1 MEQQRKNIAFLHQD
15 FPGGGTEMVTM
26 NIAKLLGELKVFVFA
41 PNFHNDKLHSTL
53 TNIEPVKLS
62 YVFYD
67 SRNIPTIVK
76 NIKEKGIEFFVFP
89 GGCNDVV
96 CLADAIR
103 EETDCKII
111 YMSHFEPFWEY
122 IEDREIKKRRT
133 KGSFLKTLE
142 WNLFRSHKYTF
153 GIRKAIYKKI
163 YKECYDKVDI
173 FGVLC
178 EEYGREIAKAIGIR
192 YEGSKFR
199 VLNNSVEP
207 NNAYVVPKQKEVC
220 FIGRLSY
227 WDKRPENIL
236 KVWSLVEDKHP
247 DWILNILGTG
257 AEEENLKQLAKSL
270 NLKRVHFLGFVSDV
284 QSYYNRTSIVC
295 MTSDYEGWGMVLME
309 AQTNGCVAMAF
320 DCSAGV
326 REILS
331 PSWTNG
337 VLVSPNRIKV
347 YAKALSKLM
356 SNDELRNRVAENGR
370 EAVQRFSPEN
380 SLSQWRG
387 ILKELSK

>member
-1 MEQQRKNIAFLHQD
+1 MDQQVKNIAFLHQD

-26 NIAKLLGELKVFVFA
+26 NISKLLEKSKVFVFA
-41 PNFHNDKLHSTL
+41 TNFHNDKLPSGL
-53 TNIEPVKLS
+53 TNIEPIKLP

-67 SRNIPTIVK
+67 SKNIPTIVK
-76 NIKEKGIEFFVFP
+76 NIKEKEIEFFVFA

-96 CLADAIR
+96 CLADTIR
-103 EETDCKII
+103 EETGCKII

-133 KGSFLKTLE
+133 KGSLLKTLE
-142 WNLFRSHKYTF
+142 WYLFRSHKYTF
-153 GIRKAIYKKI
+153 GLRKAIYEKI
-163 YKECYDKVDI
+163 YRACYDKVDI

-178 EEYGREIAKAIGIR
+178 EEYGREIAKAIGVK

-199 VLNNSVEP
+199 VLNNSIELNDTFVT
-207 NNAYVVPKQKEVC
+207 PKQKEVC
-220 FIGRLSY
+220 FVGRLSY
-227 WDKRPENIL
+227 WDKRPEHIL
-236 KVWSLVEDKHP
+236 KVWSLVEDKYP
-247 DWILNILGTG
+247 DWQLNILGTG
-257 AEEENLKQLAKSL
+257 VEEENLKQLAKNL
-270 NLKRVHFLGFVSDV
+270 NLKRVHFLGFVSNV
-284 QSYYNRTSIVC
+284 QPYYDRASIVC

-309 AQTNGCVAMAF
+309 AQTNGCAAIAF

-331 PSWTNG
+331 PSWENG
-337 VLVSPNRIKV
+337 VLVKPHDLKA

-356 SNDELRNRVAENGR
+356 GDAQLREKIAENGR
-370 EAVQRFSPEN
+370 GAVQRFSPEN

-387 ILKELSK
+387 ILKELS

>member
-1 MEQQRKNIAFLHQD
+1 MEQRKKNIAFLHQD

-26 NIAKLLGELKVFVFA
+26 NIAKLLGELNVFVFA
-41 PNFHNDKLHSTL
+41 TNFYDEKRPSGLI
-53 TNIEPVKLS
+53 NIEPIKLP

-67 SRNIPTIVK
+67 TKNLPTIVK
-76 NIKEKGIEFFVFP
+76 NIKEKDIDFFVFP

-122 IEDREIKKRRT
+122 IEDREIKKRRA
-133 KGSFLKTLE
+133 KGSFIKTLE
-142 WNLFRSHKYTF
+142 WNIFRSHKYRF
-153 GIRKAIYKKI
+153 GIRKAIYKEI
-163 YKECYDKVDI
+163 YKACYDKVDI

-178 EEYGREIAKAIGIR
+178 EEYGREIAKEIGVK

-199 VLNNSVEP
+199 VLNNSIELNDTHVT
-207 NNAYVVPKQKEVC
+207 PKKKEVC
-220 FIGRLSY
+220 FVGRLSY

-257 AEEENLKQLAKSL
+257 AEEENLKRLAENL
-270 NLKRVHFLGFVSDV
+270 NLKRVRFLGFVSNV
-284 QSYYNRTSIVC
+284 QSYYDRASIVC

-309 AQTNGCVAMAF
+309 AQINGCVAMAF

-331 PSWTNG
+331 PSWKNG
-337 VLVSPNRIKV
+337 VLIRMNSIKT

-356 SNDELRNRVAENGR
+356 SDSELRERIAENGR
-370 EAVQRFSPEN
+370 VAVQRFSPEN
-380 SLSQWRG
+380 TLLQWKG
-387 ILKELSK
+387 ILKELSR